1 MICCIATYWVLIGQ
15 NFFYYNRCGKM
26 PSDKAS
32 ICSPTQ
38 IPPAPWCH
46 LPSPYPLIVLQ
57 HLRPNKDWVIFIA
70 IKKEKAVT
78 LNPLL
83 PCVYDSYLLTYGCP
97 GSRPHGSIVDLAP
110 FFLPCH
116 SPWPFTC
123 LTTFCKTGYSVK
135 PLTWLLYV
143 NRKEKI
149 CFAGSSTAFS
159 S

>member
-1 MICCIATYWVLIGQ
+1 MSGNSDYVIRRKHHARQG
-15 NFFYYNRCGKM
+15 NAEGKRLSYLM
-26 PSDKAS
+26 PSRQPK
-32 ICSPTQ
+32 
-38 IPPAPWCH
+38 
-46 LPSPYPLIVLQ
+46 
-57 HLRPNKDWVIFIA
+57 KDGINFIA

-123 LTTFCKTGYSVK
+123 LTTFCKTGYSVN